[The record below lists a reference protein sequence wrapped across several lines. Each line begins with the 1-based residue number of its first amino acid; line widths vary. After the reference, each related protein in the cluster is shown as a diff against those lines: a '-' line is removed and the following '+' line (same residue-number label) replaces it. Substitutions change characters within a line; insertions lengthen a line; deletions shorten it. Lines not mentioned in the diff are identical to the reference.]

1 VSYEI
6 EFTRRA
12 EKEILKEDRSAAR
25 GLDRYLMG
33 HSDLPAPLPRIQLSL
48 RSH

>member
-1 VSYEI
+1 MSYEI
-6 EFTRRA
+6 EFTHRA

-25 GLDRYLMG
+25 GLDRYLTG
-33 HSDLPAPLPRIQLSL
+33 HSNLPSPLPRIQLGF